1 MSEATTERLR
11 TVVVMANHPLE
22 PPPEPPTPVV
32 VPPLPPF
39 EPPPFAPKKG
49 RERLRELRETITAS
63 KARLAALDA
72 RPQPCCYQSRG
83 HPAGLGQGRDGSSNP
98 GIAPGRL
105 WGGGRTEVSWRER
118 PR

>member
-11 TVVVMANHPLE
+11 TFVVMANHPLE

-49 RERLRELRETITAS
+49 RERLA
-63 KARLAALDA
+63 
-72 RPQPCCYQSRG
+72 
-83 HPAGLGQGRDGSSNP
+83 
-98 GIAPGRL
+98 
-105 WGGGRTEVSWRER
+105 
-118 PR
+118 